1 MVRETR
7 DVDDSLDSIKVL
19 SPHVMGLRSKVIAAA
34 EAQDMEVFKGLARLL
49 AEAGESWVIVIAREP
64 AVFRP
69 LIEAIYEVCSRDWE
83 REAIGYTFHFWED
96 LKLWLVMDR
105 YYQAKELFTP
115 IMTRLVDEM
124 ISHLQYPKPEGSE
137 DDLFDGDR
145 EQEDRFR
152 NYRHEIGNVL
162 KDCCEVLGAEDCL
175 ASVFNLIE
183 AWVEKYGSQAT
194 AAHIPNWQGLEA
206 QIFALRAMGLTVP
219 VDENVMLPR
228 LIPLLVQIPDH
239 EKIRYQAVMT
249 LGRYTEWT
257 ANHPETLDMQLQFI
271 MAAFKHPS
279 KEVVRGATHSFQYF
293 CLDCAELLKGF
304 FGQIHQFY
312 ESVIDDVPLTAQ
324 GDVTEG
330 MAAILAK
337 QPVESLY
344 DNMKLCCDPILQ
356 RVIELGRNDTDE
368 KAKFLI
374 PDKLDLIT
382 IFIEKVHPFVEPNK
396 LHPAVKYCQ
405 EILPILAALA
415 EKFRDF
421 PPVLE
426 KICRCWRHMVLSYR
440 TAAAPMLPDLASKLV
455 AGFSETR
462 QGCFLWA
469 TDSIVREFSEHA
481 EGLDPN
487 MVDAVVPFFEQQA
500 STFLRALSEV
510 DGQDLPDLIEDF
522 FRLTQDVLLHHT
534 NKGLHS
540 PLMGDIL
547 AAACHSLSLLKLEVL
562 MMTLHFLRDFIV
574 YGTSSPP
581 SSRLNDDH
589 QTAAPEDIQ
598 VSVKRWLVQQGQPL
612 TQRVLTGMMYSFPED
627 CIPDASGVLLDMLRV
642 LPQETAMWIGQTLS
656 QLPEN
661 AIRPREREKLIS
673 QLEQ

>member
-1 MVRETR
+1 
-7 DVDDSLDSIKVL
+7 
-19 SPHVMGLRSKVIAAA
+19 
-34 EAQDMEVFKGLARLL
+34 
-49 AEAGESWVIVIAREP
+49 
-64 AVFRP
+64 
-69 LIEAIYEVCSRDWE
+69 
-83 REAIGYTFHFWED
+83 
-96 LKLWLVMDR
+96 
-105 YYQAKELFTP
+105 
-115 IMTRLVDEM
+115 
-124 ISHLQYPKPEGSE
+124 
-137 DDLFDGDR
+137 
-145 EQEDRFR
+145 
-152 NYRHEIGNVL
+152 
-162 KDCCEVLGAEDCL
+162 
-175 ASVFNLIE
+175 
-183 AWVEKYGSQAT
+183 
-194 AAHIPNWQGLEA
+194 
-206 QIFALRAMGLTVP
+206 
-219 VDENVMLPR
+219 
-228 LIPLLVQIPDH
+228 
-239 EKIRYQAVMT
+239 
-249 LGRYTEWT
+249 
-257 ANHPETLDMQLQFI
+257 MQLQFI

-304 FGQIHQFY
+304 FGQIHQFF
-312 ESVIDDVPLTAQ
+312 ESVIDDLPDNAQ
-324 GDVTEG
+324 ADVTEG

-356 RVIELGRNDTDE
+356 RIIQLGRSADDE
-368 KAKFLI
+368 KVKFLI
-374 PDKLDLIT
+374 AGELFLSTWPHLTIADKMQLIT
-382 IFIEKVHPFVEPNK
+382 IFIQNVHPFVEADK
-396 LHPAVKYCQ
+396 VHPAVKYCQ

-421 PPVLE
+421 TPILE
-426 KICRCWRHMVLSYR
+426 RICRCWRYMVLSYR

-500 STFLRALSEV
+500 TTFLRALSEV
-510 DGQDLPDLIEDF
+510 HGQELPDLIEDF
-522 FRLTQDVLLHHT
+522 FRLTMDVLLHHT
-534 NKGLHS
+534 NKALHS
-540 PLMGDIL
+540 ALMGDIL

-562 MMTLHFLRDFIV
+562 MVTLHFLRDFIV

-581 SSRLNDDH
+581 SSRLNDDR
-589 QTAAPEDIQ
+589 QPATPEDIQ
-598 VSVKRWLVQQGQPL
+598 ASVKRWLVQQGQPL

-642 LPQETAMWIGQTLS
+642 LPQETAMWIGQTLV
-656 QLPEN
+656 QLPES